1 MDRTPVEHWVDAA
14 APMLGLP
21 VNERNRGAVVGNLE
35 MLASIAEQLEAF
47 ELAPADE
54 PLTVFRR

>member
-1 MDRTPVEHWVDAA
+1 MDRKLIEQWVDAA

-21 VNERNRGAVVGNLE
+21 VDERNRGAVIANLE
-35 MLASIAEQLEAF
+35 MLASIAGQLEAF
-47 ELAPADE
+47 ELEPADE

>member
-1 MDRTPVEHWVDAA
+1 
-14 APMLGLP
+14 MLGLP
-21 VNERNRGAVVGNLE
+21 VDDRNRAAVIAKLQ
-35 MLASIAEQLEAF
+35 MLAAIAGQLEAF

>member
-1 MDRTPVEHWVDAA
+1 MDRKLLEHWVDAA

-35 MLASIAEQLEAF
+35 MLASVAEQLEAF

>member
-1 MDRTPVEHWVDAA
+1 MDKTLIEHWVDAA

-21 VNERNRGAVVGNLE
+21 VDDRNRGAVIANLE
-35 MLASIAEQLEAF
+35 MLASVAEQLEAF

>member
-1 MDRTPVEHWVDAA
+1 MDRTLVEHWVDAA

-21 VNERNRGAVVGNLE
+21 VNERNRGAVIGNLE

>member
-1 MDRTPVEHWVDAA
+1 MDKELIEHWVDAA

-21 VNERNRGAVVGNLE
+21 VDDRNRAAVIANLQ
-35 MLASIAEQLEAF
+35 MLAAIAGQLEAF

>member
-1 MDRTPVEHWVDAA
+1 MDRQLIEHWVDAA

-21 VNERNRGAVVGNLE
+21 VDEGNRGALIANLE
-35 MLASIAEQLEAF
+35 MLAAVAGQLEAF

>member
-1 MDRTPVEHWVDAA
+1 MDKTLIEHWVDAG
-14 APMLGLP
+14 APLLGLP
-21 VNERNRGAVVGNLE
+21 VNESNRGAVIANLE

>member
-1 MDRTPVEHWVDAA
+1 MDKGLIEHWVDAG

-21 VNERNRGAVVGNLE
+21 VDDRNRAAVIANLE
-35 MLASIAEQLEAF
+35 MLAAIAAQLEAF

-54 PLTVFRR
+54 PLTVFSR

>member
-1 MDRTPVEHWVDAA
+1 MDRTLVEHWVDAA

-35 MLASIAEQLEAF
+35 MLASVAEQLEAF

>member
-1 MDRTPVEHWVDAA
+1 MDRKLLEHWVDAA

-21 VNERNRGAVVGNLE
+21 VDDRNRAAVIANLE
-35 MLASIAEQLEAF
+35 MLAAIAGQLEAF